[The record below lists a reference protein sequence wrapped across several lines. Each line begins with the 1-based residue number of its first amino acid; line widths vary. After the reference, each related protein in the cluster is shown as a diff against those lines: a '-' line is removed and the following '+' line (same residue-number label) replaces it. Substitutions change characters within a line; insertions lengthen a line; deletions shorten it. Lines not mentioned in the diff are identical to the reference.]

1 MNTKLPTDKAQYNH
15 SRSRKLSAESCCVN
29 VYQFAQPWLWVCPV
43 AMLSKHLQL
52 HITLLLLLRKELF
65 YFIKIYRTLE

>member
-1 MNTKLPTDKAQYNH
+1 MNTKLPTDKAQYKH
-15 SRSRKLSAESCCVN
+15 SRSGKLCAESRCVN

-52 HITLLLLLRKELF
+52 HISLLLLLRQELL
-65 YFIKIYRTLE
+65 YFIQIDQTQQ